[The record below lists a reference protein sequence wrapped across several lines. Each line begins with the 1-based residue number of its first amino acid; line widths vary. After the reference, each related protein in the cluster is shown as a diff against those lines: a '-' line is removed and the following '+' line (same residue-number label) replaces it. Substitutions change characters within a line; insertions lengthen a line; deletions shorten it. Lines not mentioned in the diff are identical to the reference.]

1 MTTTVWTDA
10 TIGETRQVLVKD
22 GHAVALHVARWSDRG
37 RRALWGEVYVG
48 RVRSID
54 KRLRGAFVDLGLES
68 ENGFLRLDAAGR
80 VNGHALTEGTAVRVD
95 VTREAARDKS
105 PVLRFSGIAT
115 ETTTQ
120 CVARH
125 ESDDE
130 LDAATAADPETR
142 ERIDAIVDAALERSA
157 PIPGGGV
164 LHIEPTAALVAI
176 DVDAAGRAGSG
187 DPERFAR
194 ELNLAAAGAALRELR
209 LRNLGG
215 IAAIDFVSQ
224 RDRTAGAAIVAALK
238 AAAIEDPWGVTVA
251 PMSRFGVVELSR
263 GQLRT
268 PLAERLLGVDGRPSE
283 ETMALKALRAME
295 REARQAR
302 GREVVARLAPEVVAW
317 LERDMIDWR
326 TALQSRIGPR
336 WRLVA
341 EPGAPRE
348 RIDVEA
354 V

>member
-1 MTTTVWTDA
+1 MTSTVWTDA
-10 TIGETRQVLVKD
+10 AIGETRQVLVKD
-22 GHAVALHVARWSDRG
+22 GAAVALHVARWSDRG
-37 RRALWGEVYVG
+37 RRALWGEAYVG
-48 RVRSID
+48 CVRSID
-54 KRLRGAFVDLGLES
+54 KRLRGAFVDLGVQNES
-68 ENGFLRLDAAGR
+68 GFLRLDAVGR
-80 VNGHALTEGTAVRVD
+80 VNGHALTEGSAVRVE

-115 ETTTQ
+115 EATPQ
-120 CVARH
+120 RLARH
-125 ESDDE
+125 ASDNE
-130 LDAATAADPETR
+130 LDEATAADPETR
-142 ERIDAIVDAALERSA
+142 DRIDAVVDAALERAA

-176 DVDAAGRAGSG
+176 DVDAGGRTGSG
-187 DPERFAR
+187 DAERFAR

-209 LRNLGG
+209 VRNLGG
-215 IAAIDFVSQ
+215 IVAIDFVSQ
-224 RDRTAGAAIVAALK
+224 RDRTAGPAIVAALK
-238 AAAIEDPWGVTVA
+238 AAAVEDPWGVTVA

-268 PLAERLLGVDGRPSE
+268 PLTERLLDAGGRPSP

-302 GREVVARLAPEVVAW
+302 GREVVARLAPDVVAW
-317 LERDMIDWR
+317 LERDIIDWR
-326 TALQSRIGPR
+326 GALQSRIGPR

-341 EPGAPRE
+341 ATGAPRE